1 MKNTQKIFNGNNKGI
16 TLIALVVTI
25 VVLLI
30 LAGISIWAITGENG
44 IIKRAQEAKDETESA
59 QVKELVEI
67 EALESYDSNGSFNSD
82 KFIDNVENNLNKY
95 NPEIKEDED
104 SVTVIIGKNEVV
116 VDKETGEIY
125 DERNVT
131 PRIEVGIYQTNGQA
145 IVQGNNYDNVAITV
159 KVLNK
164 EKFESIDI
172 SLADSRGDKING
184 NNQVIGEG
192 DKSFI
197 VKGKGSYTATV
208 KGIIK
213 GEEKTTTKTITINT
227 SIPKVLPTVTLSP
240 NGGNDYKMPFEGLA
254 TIESKI
260 TSSDPSDNT
269 VTYQYTW
276 DTQNINTPNN
286 WTNTTSVA
294 TIRKTDCNVG
304 TYYLWVKVNDKEGKV
319 PSRIIISKPFVVTD
333 IIRKAP
339 TISFG
344 TNGNTTYAKTQNTT
358 VTVTPAQGTEI
369 NNASLKYQ
377 WTQSTVAPAEN
388 TFTQRFANGGT
399 VTKSDGTGNNWYLW
413 ILAKDI
419 LGNTA
424 ITKSNA
430 FYLDNTPP
438 TDSKPVVTATTN
450 SLIVT
455 TNQIDNESGI
465 RGSTR
470 QYAIKQSS
478 EQNWGAWVTDVNT
491 SHTFTGLALNQSYD
505 VKTRVQ
511 DMAGNGYAESQ
522 VTTITT
528 QNLTKPTITPST
540 TNITKE
546 DITITISYPEIQGI
560 TKQYSFNGTDWND
573 YTGPFKIT
581 ENKTIYARSIDQNN
595 QGGDTTRIAT
605 LQITN
610 IDKQAPVVTHT
621 ISPEEKAKVVTIT
634 IKATDTPAGV
644 ESINNITKENI
655 TKINEKTYEVTAN
668 GEYEFEI
675 RDKLGNT
682 KNYRV
687 TIGNVG
693 IVATPGE
700 IVEENTE
707 YTDETGTAVIPEGFA
722 VVTDPDTIENGLVI
736 SDKPNDDMNNT
747 AGGNQFVWVPVSK
760 ENFETE
766 FVRQDFGNQNIS
778 DTNFINTQ
786 PESGKYYET
795 TPTSTDLK
803 GTTQT
808 TINEAKNM
816 YNSVKTNGGFY
827 IGRYEAGKEGTDTL
841 VIKKNATVYNNIIW
855 GNSITDEKGGA
866 VEKAR
871 GMYPGKSTLCY
882 GVQWDAVMR
891 WISKDS
897 NLSQYLT
904 NSEERGNYNTS
915 NRIPTGSVE
924 KYQMKKIYDM
934 AGNVMEWTMEAFI
947 NYSRVCRGGNYYYTG
962 SDYPVTNRGYGYPR
976 ESNNHLGFRVALYV
990 PEEIK
995 TNAPKLEGQM
1005 KKVYWDN
1012 TRNEIEEGNS
1022 NFDEK
1027 QWYDYGNNR
1036 WANMKTTNGSYF
1048 VWIPRFAYKI
1058 TSGYHT
1064 NAPNGGTIE
1073 IKFLEGATNKFA
1085 DGSGEIAETNPS
1097 KITYTGDKQNEWLV
1111 HPAFTSNAANGG
1123 GFGVKEGENDGI
1135 EGFWFGKFEATG
1147 TSSNVSVKPGVESLK
1162 SIRINNQYKAAKGA
1176 TYGENAEVAK
1186 TLNSHMSKN
1195 SEWGAVAYLGQSQY
1209 GTKGEKAEQNTN
1221 LLYTGGS
1228 SNKTTIYTI
1237 NVKQSTTHN
1246 PSGVYDMNGGTREYV
1261 ASYVNNGDSYLSI
1274 YGGTETGD
1282 LYGANASEISTST
1295 AYKVVYK
1302 QGSYD
1307 DGQLNYE
1314 ANKGMKGD
1322 ALWETSNNYASDSGS
1337 WHVASSDFPFA
1348 NFPFFGRSGLYND
1361 NDSGLFFFISCNG
1374 IRSSDISFR
1383 PVLSY

>member
-44 IIKRAQEAKDETESA
+44 IIKRAQEAKEETESA

-67 EALESYDSNGSFNSD
+67 EALGSYDSNGSFNSD

-125 DERNVT
+125 DERNVA
-131 PRIEVGIYQTNGQA
+131 PRIEIGIYQTNGQQ

-197 VKGKGSYTATV
+197 VKGEGSYTATV

-304 TYYLWVKVNDKEGKV
+304 TYYLWVRVNDKEGKV

-333 IIRKAP
+333 IQREAP

-344 TNGNTTYAKTQNTT
+344 TNGNKTYAKTQNTT

-388 TFTQRFANGGT
+388 TFTQSFANGGT

-430 FYLDNTPP
+430 FYLDNIPP

-491 SHTFTGLALNQSYD
+491 SHTFTGLTLNQSYD

-511 DMAGNGYAESQ
+511 DMAENGYAESQ

-528 QNLTKPTITPST
+528 QNIEKPTITPST

-621 ISPEEKAKVVTIT
+621 ISPEQKAKVVTIT

-655 TKINEKTYEVTAN
+655 TKINETTYEVTAN

-682 KNYRV
+682 KNYRI
-687 TIGNVG
+687 TIENIG

-700 IVEENTE
+700 IVGENTE
-707 YTDETGTAVIPEGFA
+707 YTDETGTAVIPDGFA
-722 VVTDPDTIENGLVI
+722 VVTDPDKIENGLVI

-766 FVRQDFGNQNIS
+766 FVRHDFGNQNIPDS
-778 DTNFINTQ
+778 DFINTKL
-786 PESGKYYET
+786 EYVKYYET
-795 TPTSTDLK
+795 TPESTDLT
-803 GTTQT
+803 GTTPT
-808 TINEAKNM
+808 TIYEVTKM
-816 YNSVKTNGGFY
+816 YESVKKNGGFY
-827 IGRYEAGKEGTDTL
+827 IGRYEAGKEGTETL
-841 VIKKNATVYNNIIW
+841 VSKKNATVYNNIGW
-855 GNSITDEKGGA
+855 SNVNDMTTETGGA

-871 GMYPGKSTLCY
+871 GMYLGKSTLCY

-891 WISKDS
+891 WINKDS
-897 NLSQYLT
+897 ILTPYLT
-904 NSEERGNYNTS
+904 NSTEKGNYGTN
-915 NRIPTGSVE
+915 NPIPTGSNE
-924 KYQMKKIYDM
+924 NYKMKNIYDM
-934 AGNVMEWTMEAFI
+934 AGNVWEWTMEAFHTD
-947 NYSRVCRGGNYYYTG
+947 SRVNRGGFYFNTG
-962 SDYPVTNRGYGYPR
+962 SAYPVTYRNYYDPKTLYDT
-976 ESNNHLGFRVALYV
+976 LGFRVALYV

-995 TNAPKLEGQM
+995 TNVPKLEGQM

-1012 TRNEIEEGNS
+1012 TGNEIEEGNS

-1147 TSSNVSVKPGVESLK
+1147 TSSNVSVKPGEESLRHML
-1162 SIRINNQYKAAKGA
+1162 ICDQYKAAKGV
-1176 TYGENAEVAK
+1176 TYGESAEVAK

-1195 SEWGAVAYLGQSQY
+1195 SEWGAVAYLSQSKY
-1209 GTKGEKAEQNTN
+1209 GTKGLKIKNNTN
-1221 LLYTGGS
+1221 DSYYTGGS
-1228 SNKTTIYTI
+1228 SNKVTIYTT
-1237 NVKQSTTHN
+1237 NMKQSTTHN
-1246 PSGVYDMNGGTREYV
+1246 PSGVYDMNGGATEYV
-1261 ASYVNNGDSYLSI
+1261 ASYVKNKSNSI
-1274 YGGTETGD
+1274 VGYGGRETGD
-1282 LYGANASEISTST
+1282 LYGANATEQSTST
-1295 AYKVVYK
+1295 AYKTVYK
-1302 QGSYD
+1302 QGSSD
-1307 DGQLNYE
+1307 DGLSNYE
-1314 ANKGMKGD
+1314 ANKGMRGD
-1322 ALWETSNNYASDSGS
+1322 ALWETSITNYGDYVS
-1337 WHVASSDFPFA
+1337 WHGEYADFA
-1348 NFPFFGRSGLYND
+1348 HGDYPFFDRGGSYGL
-1361 NDSGLFFFISCNG
+1361 
-1374 IRSSDISFR
+1374 SDAWI
-1383 PVLSY
+1383 

>member
-1 MKNTQKIFNGNNKGI
+1 MKNMQKIFNGNNKGI

-44 IIKRAQEAKDETESA
+44 IIKRAQEAKEETESA

-67 EALESYDSNGSFNSD
+67 EALGSYDSNGRFNSD

-125 DERNVT
+125 DERNVV
-131 PRIEVGIYQTNGQA
+131 PRIEIGIYQTNGQA

-197 VKGKGSYTATV
+197 VKGEGSYTATV

-304 TYYLWVKVNDKEGKV
+304 TYYLWVRVNDKEGKV

-333 IIRKAP
+333 IQREAP

-344 TNGNTTYAKTQNTT
+344 TNGNKTYAKTQNTT

-388 TFTQRFANGGT
+388 TFTQSFVNGGT

-478 EQNWGAWVTDVNT
+478 EQNWGTWVTDVNT
-491 SHTFTGLALNQSYD
+491 SHTFTGLTLNQSYD

-511 DMAGNGYAESQ
+511 DIVENGYAESQ

-528 QNLTKPTITPST
+528 QNIAKPTITPST

-610 IDKQAPVVTHT
+610 IDKQAPIVTHT

-655 TKINEKTYEVTAN
+655 TKINETTYEVTAN

-682 KNYRV
+682 KNYKV
-687 TIGNVG
+687 AIENVG

-700 IVEENTE
+700 IVGENTE
-707 YTDETGTAVIPEGFA
+707 YKDETGTAVIPDGFA
-722 VVTDPDTIENGLVI
+722 VVTDPDKIENGLVI

-766 FVRQDFGNQNIS
+766 FVRQDFGKQNIP
-778 DTNFINTQ
+778 DADFINTR

-795 TPTSTDLK
+795 TPTSTDNCLI
-803 GTTQT
+803 
-808 TINEAKNM
+808 IN
-816 YNSVKTNGGFY
+816 SLY
-827 IGRYEAGKEGTDTL
+827 IMFS
-841 VIKKNATVYNNIIW
+841 IIC
-855 GNSITDEKGGA
+855 
-866 VEKAR
+866 V
-871 GMYPGKSTLCY
+871 
-882 GVQWDAVMR
+882 
-891 WISKDS
+891 
-897 NLSQYLT
+897 
-904 NSEERGNYNTS
+904 
-915 NRIPTGSVE
+915 
-924 KYQMKKIYDM
+924 
-934 AGNVMEWTMEAFI
+934 
-947 NYSRVCRGGNYYYTG
+947 
-962 SDYPVTNRGYGYPR
+962 
-976 ESNNHLGFRVALYV
+976 
-990 PEEIK
+990 
-995 TNAPKLEGQM
+995 
-1005 KKVYWDN
+1005 
-1012 TRNEIEEGNS
+1012 
-1022 NFDEK
+1022 
-1027 QWYDYGNNR
+1027 
-1036 WANMKTTNGSYF
+1036 
-1048 VWIPRFAYKI
+1048 
-1058 TSGYHT
+1058 
-1064 NAPNGGTIE
+1064 
-1073 IKFLEGATNKFA
+1073 
-1085 DGSGEIAETNPS
+1085 
-1097 KITYTGDKQNEWLV
+1097 
-1111 HPAFTSNAANGG
+1111 
-1123 GFGVKEGENDGI
+1123 
-1135 EGFWFGKFEATG
+1135 
-1147 TSSNVSVKPGVESLK
+1147 
-1162 SIRINNQYKAAKGA
+1162 
-1176 TYGENAEVAK
+1176 
-1186 TLNSHMSKN
+1186 
-1195 SEWGAVAYLGQSQY
+1195 
-1209 GTKGEKAEQNTN
+1209 
-1221 LLYTGGS
+1221 
-1228 SNKTTIYTI
+1228 
-1237 NVKQSTTHN
+1237 
-1246 PSGVYDMNGGTREYV
+1246 
-1261 ASYVNNGDSYLSI
+1261 
-1274 YGGTETGD
+1274 
-1282 LYGANASEISTST
+1282 
-1295 AYKVVYK
+1295 
-1302 QGSYD
+1302 
-1307 DGQLNYE
+1307 
-1314 ANKGMKGD
+1314 
-1322 ALWETSNNYASDSGS
+1322 
-1337 WHVASSDFPFA
+1337 
-1348 NFPFFGRSGLYND
+1348 
-1361 NDSGLFFFISCNG
+1361 ISC
-1374 IRSSDISFR
+1374 
-1383 PVLSY
+1383 

>member
-44 IIKRAQEAKDETESA
+44 IIKRAQEAKEETESA

-67 EALESYDSNGSFNSD
+67 EALGSYDSNGSFNSD

-125 DERNVT
+125 DERNVA
-131 PRIEVGIYQTNGQA
+131 PRIEIGIYQTNGQP

-197 VKGKGSYTATV
+197 VKGEGSYTATV

-304 TYYLWVKVNDKEGKV
+304 TYYLWVRVNDKEGKV

-333 IIRKAP
+333 IIREAP

-388 TFTQRFANGGT
+388 TFTQSFVNGGT

-465 RGSTR
+465 KGSTR
-470 QYAIKQSS
+470 QYAIKQSL

-491 SHTFTGLALNQSYD
+491 SHTFTGLTLNQSYD

-511 DMAGNGYAESQ
+511 DIVENGYAESQ

-528 QNLTKPTITPST
+528 QNIEKPTITPST

-560 TKQYSFNGTDWND
+560 TKQYSFNATDWND

-687 TIGNVG
+687 TIENVG

-700 IVEENTE
+700 IVGENTE
-707 YTDETGTAVIPEGFA
+707 YTDETGTAVIPDGFA
-722 VVTDPDTIENGLVI
+722 VVTDPDKIENGLVI

-766 FVRQDFGNQNIS
+766 FVRQDFGKQNIP
-778 DTNFINTQ
+778 DADFINTR

-795 TPTSTDLK
+795 TPTSTDLT

-808 TINEAKNM
+808 TIDEVTEM
-816 YNSVKTNGGFY
+816 YTSVKKNGGFY
-827 IGRYEAGKEGTDTL
+827 IGRYESGNDNGK
-841 VIKKNATVYNNIIW
+841 VVSKKNATVYNNIGW
-855 GNSITDEKGGA
+855 SNVNNMTTETGGV

-871 GMYPGKSTLCY
+871 GMYPGKSTLVY

-897 NLSQYLT
+897 SLSQYLT
-904 NSEERGNYNTS
+904 NSAGKGNYNA
-915 NRIPTGSVE
+915 NNPIPTGSNE
-924 KYQMKKIYDM
+924 NYKMKNIYDM
-934 AGNVMEWTMEAFI
+934 AGNVGEWTMEAC
-947 NYSRVCRGGNYYYTG
+947 NTYPRVDRGGYYSYTG
-962 SDYPVTNRGYGYPR
+962 SEYPVTYRSSGSPNY
-976 ESNNHLGFRVALYV
+976 SNYDLGFRVALYV

-995 TNAPKLEGQM
+995 TNVPKLEGQM

-1012 TRNEIEEGNS
+1012 TGNEIEEGNS

-1027 QWYDYGNNR
+1027 QWYDYGNNK

-1064 NAPNGGTIE
+1064 NAANGGKVE

-1085 DGSGEIAETNPS
+1085 DGSGEIVETNPS

-1123 GFGVKEGENDGI
+1123 GFGVKEGENDGV

-1147 TSSNVSVKPGVESLK
+1147 TSSNVSVKPGEESLRYML
-1162 SIRINNQYKAAKGA
+1162 ICDQYKAAKGV
-1176 TYGENAEVAK
+1176 TYGESAEVAK

-1195 SEWGAVAYLGQSQY
+1195 SEWGAVAYLSQSKY
-1209 GTKGEKAEQNTN
+1209 GTKGLKIENNTN
-1221 LLYTGGS
+1221 DSYYTGGS
-1228 SNKTTIYTI
+1228 SNKVTIYTT
-1237 NVKQSTTHN
+1237 NMKQSTTHN
-1246 PSGVYDMNGGTREYV
+1246 PSGVYDMNGGATEYV
-1261 ASYVNNGDSYLSI
+1261 ASYVKNKSNSI
-1274 YGGTETGD
+1274 VGYGGRETGD
-1282 LYGANASEISTST
+1282 LYGANATEQSTST
-1295 AYKVVYK
+1295 AYKTVYK
-1302 QGSYD
+1302 QGSSD
-1307 DGQLNYE
+1307 DGLSNYE
-1314 ANKGMKGD
+1314 ANKGMRGD
-1322 ALWETSNNYASDSGS
+1322 ALWETSITNYGDYVS
-1337 WHVASSDFPFA
+1337 WHGEYADFA
-1348 NFPFFGRSGLYND
+1348 HGDYPFFDRGGSYGLSDAGSFYFNC
-1361 NDSGLFFFISCNG
+1361 GNG
-1374 IRSSDISFR
+1374 AAAPSFR
-1383 PVLSY
+1383 LVLCP

>member
-44 IIKRAQEAKDETESA
+44 IIKRVQEAKEETESA

-67 EALESYDSNGSFNSD
+67 EALGSYDSNGSFNSD

-125 DERNVT
+125 DERNVA
-131 PRIEVGIYQTNGQA
+131 PRIEIGIYQTNGQQ

-197 VKGKGSYTATV
+197 VKGEGSYTATV

-276 DTQNINTPNN
+276 DTQNINTQNN

-304 TYYLWVKVNDKEGKV
+304 TYYLWVRVNDKEGKV

-333 IIRKAP
+333 IQREAP

-344 TNGNTTYAKTQNTT
+344 TNGNKTYAKTQNTT

-388 TFTQRFANGGT
+388 TFTQSFANGGT

-430 FYLDNTPP
+430 FYLDNIPP

-491 SHTFTGLALNQSYD
+491 SHTFTGLTLNQSYD

-511 DMAGNGYAESQ
+511 DMAENGYAESQ

-722 VVTDPDTIENGLVI
+722 VVTNPDTIENGLVI
-736 SDKPNDDMNNT
+736 SDKPNDDLNNT
-747 AGGNQFVWVPVSK
+747 AGGNQFVWIP
-760 ENFETE
+760 
-766 FVRQDFGNQNIS
+766 
-778 DTNFINTQ
+778 
-786 PESGKYYET
+786 
-795 TPTSTDLK
+795 
-803 GTTQT
+803 
-808 TINEAKNM
+808 
-816 YNSVKTNGGFY
+816 VKTPGEYVRNTSYANTNVSPTAYTDKGYLPEGVQPDLAGVTTDAQIGLKNEQAERDAVVKAGGFY
-827 IGRYEAGKEGTDTL
+827 ISRYEAGKEGTDT
-841 VIKKNATVYNNIIW
+841 VVSKKSATVWNDIAQENTKTIAKTMYN
-855 GNSITDEKGGA
+855 
-866 VEKAR
+866 KAHV
-871 GMYPGKSTLCY
+871 KSALCS
-882 GVQWDAVMR
+882 GIQWDMVM
-891 WISKDS
+891 KFVDGK
-897 NLSQYLT
+897 ND
-904 NSEERGNYNTS
+904 G
-915 NRIPTGSVE
+915 TG
-924 KYQMKKIYDM
+924 QIYD
-934 AGNVMEWTMEAFI
+934 VKT
-947 NYSRVCRGGNYYYTG
+947 
-962 SDYPVTNRGYGYPR
+962 
-976 ESNNHLGFRVALYV
+976 AL
-990 PEEIK
+990 P
-995 TNAPKLEGQM
+995 
-1005 KKVYWDN
+1005 
-1012 TRNEIEEGNS
+1012 TRHAVLIL
-1022 NFDEK
+1022 
-1027 QWYDYGNNR
+1027 
-1036 WANMKTTNGSYF
+1036 
-1048 VWIPRFAYKI
+1048 
-1058 TSGYHT
+1058 TSGY
-1064 NAPNGGTIE
+1064 NEADRVCNIYD
-1073 IKFLEGATNKFA
+1073 LEGNC
-1085 DGSGEIAETNPS
+1085 
-1097 KITYTGDKQNEWLV
+1097 Y
-1111 HPAFTSNAANGG
+1111 
-1123 GFGVKEGENDGI
+1123 
-1135 EGFWFGKFEATG
+1135 
-1147 TSSNVSVKPGVESLK
+1147 
-1162 SIRINNQYKAAKGA
+1162 
-1176 TYGENAEVAK
+1176 
-1186 TLNSHMSKN
+1186 
-1195 SEWGAVAYLGQSQY
+1195 
-1209 GTKGEKAEQNTN
+1209 
-1221 LLYTGGS
+1221 
-1228 SNKTTIYTI
+1228 
-1237 NVKQSTTHN
+1237 
-1246 PSGVYDMNGGTREYV
+1246 EYV
-1261 ASYVNNGDSYLSI
+1261 AEKNTYYSDRPYVYRGGKYNDHAQASFRYR
-1274 YGGTETGD
+1274 YGG
-1282 LYGANASEISTST
+1282 Y
-1295 AYKVVYK
+1295 AY
-1302 QGSYD
+1302 
-1307 DGQLNYE
+1307 
-1314 ANKGMKGD
+1314 
-1322 ALWETSNNYASDSGS
+1322 SD
-1337 WHVASSDFPFA
+1337 
-1348 NFPFFGRSGLYND
+1348 Y
-1361 NDSGLFFFISCNG
+1361 
-1374 IRSSDISFR
+1374 SFR
-1383 PVLSY
+1383 LVLYVI